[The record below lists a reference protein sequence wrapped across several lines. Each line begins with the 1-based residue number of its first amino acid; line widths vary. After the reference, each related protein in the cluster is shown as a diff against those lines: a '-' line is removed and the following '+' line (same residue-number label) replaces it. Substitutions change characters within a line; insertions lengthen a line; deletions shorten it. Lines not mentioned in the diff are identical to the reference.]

1 MTMRILI
8 VDDEPL
14 ARRALRQLLA
24 DYDDVEIV
32 AECSDAIDA
41 GELLL
46 RRVVDVVFL
55 DIRMPEV
62 SGLTLAR
69 DIKQRPLVVF
79 VTAHEELGAAAF
91 ETGAVDYLVKPVT
104 ASRLQTATQRVR
116 ERLAQL
122 DDSARYREL
131 MTKTS
136 GEYLERLVVRVGMRD
151 VVLSVDDV
159 ELFAADDVYVA
170 LHVDGRRYEMRTPL
184 DKLAAQL
191 DPSRFVRV
199 HRSYIVPVR
208 SVVAVH
214 HKRAGTG
221 GASGGET
228 TIELR
233 NGATIPVSRRR
244 RGELTRLEGAALR
257 G

>member
-1 MTMRILI
+1 MTLRLLI

-14 ARRALRQLLA
+14 ARRALRQLLV
-24 DYDDVEIV
+24 DHDDVEVV
-32 AECSDAIDA
+32 AECGDAIDA
-41 GELLL
+41 GEVLS
-46 RRVVDVVFL
+46 RRAVDAVLL
-55 DIRMPEV
+55 DIRMPQV
-62 SGLTLAR
+62 SGLDLAR
-69 DIKQRPLVVF
+69 EIKQRPLVVF
-79 VTAHEELGAAAF
+79 VTAHEEMGAAAF
-91 ETGAVDYLVKPVT
+91 ETGAADYLVKPVT
-104 ASRLQTATQRVR
+104 AERLSGALQRVR

-122 DDSARYREL
+122 EDSTRYREL
-131 MTKTS
+131 MS
-136 GEYLERLVVRVGMRD
+136 RNAGEYLERLVVRVGNRD

-184 DKLAAQL
+184 DKLDAQL
-191 DPSRFVRV
+191 DPARFVRV

-214 HKRAGTG
+214 HKRTSGTG
-221 GASGGET
+221 SET

-244 RGELTRLEGAALR
+244 RSELARLEVAALR

>member
-1 MTMRILI
+1 MTMRVLI

-14 ARRALRQLLA
+14 ARRALRQLLV

-32 AECSDAIDA
+32 AECGDAIDA
-41 GELLL
+41 AELLR
-46 RRVVDVVFL
+46 RRVVDVVLL

-69 DIKQRPLVVF
+69 DIRQRPLVVF
-79 VTAHEELGAAAF
+79 VTAHEEFGAAAF
-91 ETGAVDYLVKPVT
+91 ETGAADYLIKPVI
-104 ASRLQTATQRVR
+104 ASRLQVAIQRVR

-131 MTKTS
+131 ASKKA
-136 GEYLERLVVRVGMRD
+136 GEYLERLVVRVGARD
-151 VVLSVDDV
+151 IVLAVDEVD
-159 ELFAADDVYVA
+159 LFAADDVHVA
-170 LHVDGRRYEMRTPL
+170 LHVDGRRYEIRTPM

-214 HKRAGTG
+214 HKRVGTG
-221 GASGGET
+221 GGSSGET

-244 RGELTRLEGAALR
+244 RGELARLEVAALR